1 MEKKSKI
8 RKFSQRIAVIG
19 CCLAAFSLASCLE
32 HSILPND
39 KVVEENFW
47 KTKEDVQSM
56 VTSAYAAMSSES
68 IITKLIIWG
77 DFRSDELVGNTTNLS
92 GAVPDALKE
101 IEAVNIQ
108 TTNQYAAWSDF
119 YDVINRCNIV
129 LEKAEKVLNE
139 DPNYTQSD
147 YESHCCQMLALRS
160 LCYFYLVRTF
170 RDVPYYEYA
179 YTTSSQEKNLTQ
191 MAPAALLEQ
200 LIQTLEKVAANS
212 NCLRSNNFAVREW
225 RRVGWFTLDGVKSLL
240 ADIYLWRA
248 SIMHSA
254 ADYQRCVELCD
265 QVIESK
271 RSQHVKG
278 RNETEEKAFPLTDND
293 NFNDSYS
300 TLYVQQNA
308 EESIFELQSKNNA
321 ALCKYYYKYGSNTS
335 TEGYLKAS
343 IIFANSTDA
352 DANLGNA
359 KVNSNTVFST
369 SDLRFYSSHF
379 TATDASSFDVRKM
392 VSQQEI
398 RRKTGEARTDGRN
411 FSNYDQNYIIYR
423 LPDVMLMNAEAL
435 VQQMQDT
442 IPGSSTEM
450 KDAVVEANAEL
461 RKQAF
466 DLVEAVNTRSCY
478 TDDRASFGL
487 DVAWEKGNRYKDFT
501 KVQME
506 TLVME
511 ERLRELCFE
520 GKRWYDLMR
529 YNYRHIEGV
538 RYDETYGQMI
548 AVAGSTE
555 LALPPLYKDMLELM
569 TRALSDNRMAVQAKM
584 RNESYLYMPIPE
596 ADINLCDKLVQN
608 PAYKSI
614 NAYEKTY

>member
-398 RRKTGEARTDGRN
+398 RRKTGEARTGGRN
-411 FSNYDQNYIIYR
+411 YDNFDQNYIIYR
-423 LPDVMLMNAEAL
+423 LPDVMLMKAEAL

-529 YNYRHIEGV
+529 YNYRHTEGV

-596 ADINLCDKLVQN
+596 ADINLCDRLVQN

>member
-300 TLYVQQNA
+300 ALYVQQNA

-321 ALCKYYYKYGSNTS
+321 ALCKYYYKYGGNTS

-423 LPDVMLMNAEAL
+423 LPDVMLMKAEAL

-487 DVAWEKGNRYKDFT
+487 NVAWEKGNRYKDFT

-529 YNYRHIEGV
+529 YNYRHTEGV

>member
-423 LPDVMLMNAEAL
+423 LPDVMLMKAEAL

-529 YNYRHIEGV
+529 YNYRHTEGV

-596 ADINLCDKLVQN
+596 DDINLCDKLVQN

>member
-411 FSNYDQNYIIYR
+411 FSNYDQNYIVYR
-423 LPDVMLMNAEAL
+423 LPDVMLMKAEAL

-529 YNYRHIEGV
+529 YNYRHTEGV

>member
-92 GAVPDALKE
+92 GGVPDALKE

-352 DANLGNA
+352 DANLGNT

-423 LPDVMLMNAEAL
+423 LPDVMLMKAEAL

-529 YNYRHIEGV
+529 YNYRHTEGV

>member
-379 TATDASSFDVRKM
+379 TATDASSYDVRKM

-423 LPDVMLMNAEAL
+423 LPDVMLMKAEAL

-511 ERLRELCFE
+511 ERLRELCF
-520 GKRWYDLMR
+520 
-529 YNYRHIEGV
+529 
-538 RYDETYGQMI
+538 
-548 AVAGSTE
+548 
-555 LALPPLYKDMLELM
+555 MLELM

>member
-423 LPDVMLMNAEAL
+423 LPDVMLMKAEAL

-529 YNYRHIEGV
+529 YNYRHTEGV

>member
-92 GAVPDALKE
+92 GGVPDALKE

-423 LPDVMLMNAEAL
+423 LPDVMLMKAEAL

-529 YNYRHIEGV
+529 YNYRHTEGV

>member
-1 MEKKSKI
+1 MKNKKIYTRMISLSFI
-8 RKFSQRIAVIG
+8 ICLLSFSVA
-19 CCLAAFSLASCLE
+19 LTSCLE
-32 HSILPND
+32 HSILPDD

-56 VTSAYAAMSSES
+56 VTAAYAAMASEPV
-68 IITKLIIWG
+68 ITRLIIWG
-77 DFRSDELVGNTTNLS
+77 DFRSDELVGNTEKLS
-92 GAVPDALKE
+92 GSIPDALKE
-101 IEAVNIQ
+101 IEAVSIQ
-108 TTNQYAAWSDF
+108 TTNQFATWSDF
-119 YDVINRCNIV
+119 YDVINKCNIV
-129 LEKAEKVLNE
+129 LEKAEKVLYE

-160 LCYFYLVRTF
+160 LCYFYLVRNF

-179 YTTSSQEKNLTQ
+179 HTTSSQVKELRQ
-191 MAPAALLEQ
+191 SAPATVLESI
-200 LIQTLEKVAANS
+200 IQTLEQVASNS
-212 NCLRSNNFAVREW
+212 NCPRSNNFAVSEW
-225 RRVGWFTLDGVKSLL
+225 RRVGWFTLDGVKALL
-240 ADIYLWRA
+240 ADVYLWRA
-248 SIMHSA
+248 SVMHTS

-265 QVIESK
+265 QIIESK

-278 RNETEEKAFPLTDND
+278 RNETEEKPYPLTDNN
-293 NFNDSYS
+293 NFTDAYS
-300 TLYVQQNA
+300 ALYVTQNA
-308 EESIFELQSKNNA
+308 EESIFELQSRNNA
-321 ALCKYYYKYGSNTS
+321 ALCKYYYKYGDNNS

-343 IIFANSTDA
+343 GIFANSTDA

-359 KVNSNTVFST
+359 KVNANTVFST

-379 TATDASSFDVRKM
+379 TAADASFYDVRKM

-398 RRKTGEARTDGRN
+398 RRKTGEARTQSRT
-411 FSNYDQNYIIYR
+411 FANYDQNYIVYR
-423 LPDVMLMNAEAL
+423 LPDVMLMKAEAL

-442 IPGSSTEM
+442 IAGSSDEQKT
-450 KDAVVEANAEL
+450 AVMEANAEL

-478 TDDRASFGL
+478 ADDRANYAL
-487 DVAWEKGNRYKDFT
+487 DVAWQKGNRYKDFS

-538 RYDETYGQMI
+538 RYNETYGQMI
-548 AVAGSTE
+548 AAAGSTE
-555 LALPPLYKDMLELM
+555 LELPALYKDMLELM
-569 TRALSDNRMAVQAKM
+569 TRSLSEDRLAVQAKM
-584 RNESYLYMPIPE
+584 HNESYLYMPIPE
-596 ADINLCDKLVQN
+596 NDINLCDQLVQN

>member
-398 RRKTGEARTDGRN
+398 RRKTGEARTGGRN
-411 FSNYDQNYIIYR
+411 YDNFDQNYIIYR
-423 LPDVMLMNAEAL
+423 LPDVMLMKAEAL

-529 YNYRHIEGV
+529 YNYRHTEGV

-596 ADINLCDKLVQN
+596 DDINLCDKLVQN

>member
-529 YNYRHIEGV
+529 YNYRHTEGV